1 MHEHRVQLRV
11 EDWDDVAFREAVDA
25 AWARILLGPDDA
37 DSTAAAA
44 HLQLLLR
51 DAGYPGAM
59 VEMHRTVDEA
69 LHHVAHF
76 DVSREDRVAVRIPAG
91 G

>member
-1 MHEHRVQLRV
+1 MLEHLVHLRV

-25 AWARILLGPDDA
+25 AWAKIRLGPDDA
-37 DSTAAAA
+37 DSTMAAA

-51 DAGYPGAM
+51 NAGYKGAI
-59 VEMHRTVDEA
+59 VEIHKTVDEA

-76 DVSREDRVAVRIPAG
+76 DVSREARRASVHA
-91 G
+91 